1 MADIPTTGAPVN
13 GRTQKVSITPEGGS
27 EIVLNCTEDVPIAPA
42 MNSPSVEVQTF
53 QGGDYT
59 SFTQDAGYQPT
70 TITAEY
76 TKTNY
81 DTLDAA
87 RAAGK
92 TCTVTLGD
100 SGFTGTAV
108 VTVSEGPTI
117 TAGGKKV
124 PTMTVQI
131 DWTSSKDVSAGVGG

>member
-53 QGGDYT
+53 QSKDYT
-59 SFTQDAGYQPT
+59 AFTQDGGNQSQT
-70 TITAEY
+70 VTAEY

-100 SGFTGTAV
+100 DGFTGTAV
-108 VTVSEGPTI
+108 VTVSEGPAI
-117 TAGGKKV
+117 PAGGKKV

-131 DWTSSKDVSAGVGG
+131 DWTSSKVVSAGVGG